1 MSQPD
6 NTLKETLQQH
16 FKEFQE
22 TQEGNDLLR
31 NLVEW
36 ILQEL
41 IELEFNEQTGAER
54 YERSEE
60 RQGYR
65 NGFRKSDLFTQVGRI
80 TLRVPRDRE
89 GRFSTQLFEHY
100 QHSEKILVG
109 QLAC

>member
-6 NTLKETLQQH
+6 NTLRETLRQH

-22 TQEGNDLLR
+22 TQEGNDVLR

-41 IELEFNEQTGAER
+41 FELEFNEQTGAER
-54 YERSEE
+54 CEKREE

-65 NGFRKSDLFTQVGRI
+65 NGFRKRDLFTRVGSI
-80 TLRVPRDRE
+80 ALRVPRDRAAMSLP
-89 GRFSTQLFEHY
+89 GR
-100 QHSEKILVG
+100 
-109 QLAC
+109 